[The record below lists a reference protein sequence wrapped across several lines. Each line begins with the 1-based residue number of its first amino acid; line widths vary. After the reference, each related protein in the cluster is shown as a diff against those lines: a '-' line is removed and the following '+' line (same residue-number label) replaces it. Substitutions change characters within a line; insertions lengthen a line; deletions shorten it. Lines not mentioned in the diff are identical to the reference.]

1 MSFLTVKNVSK
12 SFYGNKAVDDVSF
25 DINKG
30 EILGLIGANGAGKTT
45 LFNCLTGMLEI
56 NSGEIRFE
64 GRKINKLEPHQICHL
79 GIARTFQI
87 VKPFGGL
94 TVLENVMSGAF
105 CRVKKFNNAK
115 EIAEQHLEFVGLLD
129 KKDKMASELNTG
141 DQRKLELARA
151 LATKPN
157 LLLLDEVM
165 AGLTPTESESVIG
178 LIRKIR
184 DDGVTILMI
193 EHIMTALMSLSDR
206 VIVLNQG
213 KLICSGTPK
222 EVANDPLVIESY
234 LGIQGE

>member
-1 MSFLTVKNVSK
+1 MNLLNVQNVSK
-12 SFYGNKAVDDVSF
+12 SFFGNKAVNDVSF
-25 DINKG
+25 SIKRG

-45 LFNCLTGMLEI
+45 LFNCLTGMIKI

-64 GRKINKLEPHQICHL
+64 GRKINGLEPHQICHL

-87 VKPFGGL
+87 VKPFSGL

-105 CRVKKFNNAK
+105 CRVKKYNNAK
-115 EIAEQHLEFVGLLD
+115 DIAEQFLDFVGLSD
-129 KKDKMASELNTG
+129 KKDKPASELNTG

-184 DDGVTILMI
+184 DEGVTILMI

-222 EVANDPLVIESY
+222 EVASDKQVIESY

>member
-1 MSFLTVKNVSK
+1 MSFLTVSNVSK
-12 SFYGNKAVDDVSF
+12 SFYGNKAVNDVSF
-25 DINKG
+25 EIQKG

-45 LFNCLTGMLEI
+45 LFNCLTGIIPI
-56 NSGEIRFE
+56 NSGQITFE
-64 GRKINKLEPHQICHL
+64 GRKINGLEPHQICHL

-87 VKPFGGL
+87 VKPFSSL

-105 CRVKKFNNAK
+105 CRVKKYENAK
-115 EIAEQHLEFVGLLD
+115 EIAETHLEFVGLLD

-165 AGLTPTESESVIG
+165 AGLTPTESESVIK

-184 DDGVTILMI
+184 DDGITILMI
-193 EHIMTALMSLSDR
+193 EHIMSALMSLSDR

-213 KLICSGTPK
+213 KLICNGKPE